1 MTLAVY
7 LIFFASLIFFFN
19 LIIKNRRKSS
29 NLPPGSYGWP
39 VIGETLEFLGLNRD
53 GRPEK
58 FVKDRMDKYQ
68 SQVFKTSVLGE
79 KMVVLCG
86 PAANKFL
93 FANGNKLVT
102 VWWPSSVRQL
112 LGKSLTNSNGD
123 EAKLLRKMLY
133 YFVSP
138 DAFSKLYIKAMEL
151 STQKHIKNHWQG
163 KEELKVFPTV
173 KLHTFDLACRLF
185 MSLEYP
191 NFISKLFNLFNIF
204 LKGVIS
210 IALNFPGT
218 TFYNAKRATNTIR
231 KELLLI
237 VKQRREAIEQKSDSP
252 PQDLLSHLLLFPDEN
267 GKFMSELEVADNIL
281 MMIFAGHDTTSVT
294 ITLVMKYLA
303 ELPHVYENVLQEQK
317 EISSSK
323 GGREYL
329 NWDDIQKMKYTWD
342 VVSEVLRLTSP
353 IVGSFKEVLVDFNY
367 QGYSIPK
374 GWKIYWNV
382 PVTHMDPK
390 LFPNAKNFDTSR
402 FEGAG
407 PTPFSYIPFGGGTR
421 MCLGKEFARLEILVF
436 IHNVVKDFRW
446 KLLIPDE
453 KISYDPMPTPIEGL
467 PVLLLLQSSNP

>member
-7 LIFFASLIFFFN
+7 LIFFASLVFFFN
-19 LIIKNRRKSS
+19 LIIKNSRKSS

-39 VIGETLEFLGLNRD
+39 VIGETLEFLRLNRD

-79 KMVVLCG
+79 KMIVLCG

-93 FANGNKLVT
+93 FANGNRLVT
-102 VWWPSSVRQL
+102 VWRPSSVRQL

-138 DAFSKLYIKAMEL
+138 DAFSKLYIKTMEL
-151 STQKHIKNHWQG
+151 STQQHIKNHWQG

-185 MSLEYP
+185 MSLEDP
-191 NFISKLFNLFNIF
+191 NFISKFFNLFNIF

-267 GKFMSELEVADNIL
+267 GKFMYELEVADNIL

-294 ITLVMKYLA
+294 ITLVIKYLA

-329 NWDDIQKMKYTWD
+329 NWDDI
-342 VVSEVLRLTSP
+342 
-353 IVGSFKEVLVDFNY
+353 
-367 QGYSIPK
+367 
-374 GWKIYWNV
+374 
-382 PVTHMDPK
+382 
-390 LFPNAKNFDTSR
+390 
-402 FEGAG
+402 
-407 PTPFSYIPFGGGTR
+407 
-421 MCLGKEFARLEILVF
+421 
-436 IHNVVKDFRW
+436 
-446 KLLIPDE
+446 
-453 KISYDPMPTPIEGL
+453 
-467 PVLLLLQSSNP
+467 